1 MLLQLALASCAP
13 PGLNDKQIIDYILE
27 DDRANYE
34 QELVDYVNNT
44 LSPKNKK
51 MLNLTRDWLKSFL
64 PHVLQKVPRTNQF
77 RLK

>member
-1 MLLQLALASCAP
+1 
-13 PGLNDKQIIDYILE
+13 LE

-64 PHVLQKVPRTNQF
+64 PHVLQKVPLDQPPF
-77 RLK
+77 RPSEAV